1 MLSGNEKFYTY
12 RLHWTSKT
20 FRCKRKRFYFSRNW
34 AWWSIINL
42 SHIQLETVKQILTL
56 RYSTNLHTLSPK
68 LLPENFRKKQI
79 NNNTQEFVEKSI
91 REKISQ
97 EISTNTGKIGISLS
111 SGIDSTLVLAL
122 LREEYPSSEI
132 ESVSVKFSESV
143 DETNTSKKISEKFR
157 TNHHV
162 LEIDNFLEELPKAI
176 SIVKQPFW
184 DLHWYYL
191 VKKMKTLTNIFF
203 SGDGGDELFGGYTF
217 RYKKFLEL
225 TNENSTRHEKVIAYL
240 NCHERD
246 WVPDQEAV
254 FDRSNQFN
262 WNNIYE
268 ILEPYFDN
276 TLPRLTQVF
285 LADYN
290 GKLIHNMQPLYKSI
304 HDYFSIKNITPI
316 QNKELIQHSCLL
328 GNGQKYNPKSNL
340 GKIVLVNI
348 LEKYNLKYLVSP
360 KKQGFSVN
368 TTNLW
373 NSYGK
378 KIFLHFFDKSRL
390 IEDKIINSD
399 WIEKYISKND
409 LDIRYVNKFLGIFAL
424 EIWYRLIIT
433 KEMNDNEKLQI

>member
-1 MLSGNEKFYTY
+1 MY
-12 RLHWTSKT
+12 
-20 FRCKRKRFYFSRNW
+20 
-34 AWWSIINL
+34 
-42 SHIQLETVKQILTL
+42 
-56 RYSTNLHTLSPK
+56 PK
-68 LLPENFRKKQI
+68 LLPENFHKKHV
-79 NNNTQEFVEKSI
+79 NSNPEEFVEKSI
-91 REKISQ
+91 RKKISQ
-97 EISTNTGKIGISLS
+97 EIQTKTGKIGISLS

-132 ESVSVKFSESV
+132 ESISVKFSKSI
-143 DETNTSKKISEKFR
+143 DETNESKKISEKFQ
-157 TNHHV
+157 TNHHT

-191 VKKMKTLTNIFF
+191 VKKMKTLTNVFF

-217 RYKKFLEL
+217 RYKKFLAL
-225 TNENSTRHEKVIAYL
+225 TNENSTSHEKIVAYL

-246 WVPDQEAV
+246 WVPDQESV
-254 FDRSNQFN
+254 FGSVSQFS
-262 WNNIYE
+262 WNNIYK
-268 ILEPYFDN
+268 ILKPFFDN

-290 GKLIHNMQPLYKSI
+290 GKLIHNMQPLYRSI

-316 QNKELIQHSCLL
+316 QNEELIQYSCSLK
-328 GNGQKYNPKSNL
+328 NEQKYDFKSNL
-340 GKIVLVNI
+340 GKTILVNI
-348 LEKYNLKYLVSP
+348 LGKYNLKSLTSL

-378 KIFLHFFDKSRL
+378 KIFLYYFDKSRL
-390 IEDKIINSD
+390 VEDKIINSD

-409 LDIRYVNKFLGIFAL
+409 LDIRYINKFLGIFAL

-433 KEMNDNEKLQI
+433 KEMNDNEKLQT